1 MKYKLL
7 LLGTN
12 GAAIDDIFQ
21 EMEDDFELQTT
32 SMRFNDIKCH
42 VKYFQPHA
50 IIYCLYQENRDSITK
65 VATIKQKTMGAH
77 IPYVIIGNQMDCDD
91 FNKQAVNIANLT
103 LKKPLTAA
111 TIRERLTL
119 FLDNIHQKEEN
130 ISADIIESDIKK
142 MQENLADI
150 KTTSEPQKSAAGEP
164 VEKERKTIL
173 IVDDDIRMV
182 RVIKRYLETDYNV
195 ASAVSGS
202 VALRYLSKRKVDLIL
217 LDYMM
222 PEMDGP
228 QVLQKL
234 HEQPATANIPVIFL
248 TGAAERDK
256 IQKALSLSPQG
267 YLLKPINGDKLMT
280 KIRQLIGS

>member
-130 ISADIIESDIKK
+130 LSADMIESDIQKL
-142 MQENLADI
+142 QENLTEI
-150 KTTSEPQKSAAGEP
+150 KMTSEPQKSAAGEP
-164 VEKERKTIL
+164 AAKERKTIL

-182 RVIKRYLETDYNV
+182 RVIKRYLEADYNV
-195 ASAVSGS
+195 ASAVSGV
-202 VALRYLSKRKVDLIL
+202 VALRYLSKKKVDLIL